1 MKKVFLGV
9 VLVSLAVSWVGPLGA
24 QQALT
29 GPSLAIYSGLALV
42 EEQRTLAVSAGEN
55 IYLIEDLPEGIVPD
69 SVIFRPEQSGVQIL
83 EQEFISSPPTLR
95 WRIYNEMSGELR
107 GTLSYLVN
115 GVTWAAYYTAILTQ
129 DEDQMAL
136 QSWVTLQNT
145 SGRAYQNARIVLIAG
160 ELQRETTLGLLYD
173 RDRYGVETGVFHSKS
188 AEVVFETRPSFEYH
202 EYKLTRLATLKNNQ
216 TLQMA
221 FLSAKGVPLSKHYVY
236 EAALSPEQV
245 RVELRF
251 VNDEASSLGV
261 ALPAGAV
268 RLYKRAED
276 GTLRFIG
283 ESTIGHTPKNE
294 EIVLVPGIAFDLK
307 AERVLKDRQLVGH
320 DDLGRDIY
328 RETYE
333 IKLRNQKDSDVV
345 IEVREKLSGEWKIVS
360 AKPGYEKLDAN
371 TVLFEVSVPANGTA
385 TVKYTVEWKNR

>member
-1 MKKVFLGV
+1 MKRVFLGV
-9 VLVSLAVSWVGPLGA
+9 VLMSLAVGWVGPLGA
-24 QQALT
+24 QQAVT
-29 GPSLAIYSGLALV
+29 GPSLVIYTGLALV
-42 EEQRTLAVSAGEN
+42 EEQRTLVVSAGEN

-83 EQEFISSPPTLR
+83 EQEFIPSPPTLR
-95 WRIYNEMSGELR
+95 WRLYSEISGELS

-115 GVTWAAYYTAILTQ
+115 GITWAAYYTAILTQ
-129 DEDQMAL
+129 DEDRMAL

-145 SGRAYQNARIVLIAG
+145 SGRPYHNARIVLIAG
-160 ELQRETTLGLLYD
+160 ELQRETFYMTEKMGFD
-173 RDRYGVETGVFHSKS
+173 IGVFRPSP

-216 TLQMA
+216 TLQIA
-221 FLSAKGVPLSKHYVY
+221 FLSAKGVPVSKHYVY
-236 EAALSPEQV
+236 EPALSAEQV
-245 RVELRF
+245 RVELRL
-251 VNDEASSLGV
+251 VNDESSSLGV

-268 RLYKRAED
+268 RLYKRTED

-283 ESTIGHTPKNE
+283 ESAVGHTPKNE

-307 AERVLKDRQLVGH
+307 AERVLKDRQIVGH

-333 IKLRNQKDSDVV
+333 IKLRNQKDTDVV
-345 IEVREKLSGEWKIVS
+345 IEVRERLSGEWKIIS
-360 AKPGYEKLDAN
+360 AKPGYEKLDAH

-385 TVKYTVEWKNR
+385 TVKYTVEWKNL